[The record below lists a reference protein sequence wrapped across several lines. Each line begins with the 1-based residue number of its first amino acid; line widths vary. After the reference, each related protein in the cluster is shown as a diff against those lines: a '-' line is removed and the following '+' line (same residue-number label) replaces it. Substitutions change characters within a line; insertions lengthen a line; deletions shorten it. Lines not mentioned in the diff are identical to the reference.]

1 MQFEPRSRLRS
12 SDVAARCSGSFMQ
25 AVIAEEPKIWEEGER
40 QVKLGAFLEEMGR
53 EKKS

>member
-1 MQFEPRSRLRS
+1 
-12 SDVAARCSGSFMQ
+12 MQ

-53 EKKS
+53 EKKELDLRGSAGAQREL